1 LNPDQAGRQEY
12 GKGHGTGALGPSDS
26 SDSGSDVQGARH
38 VAADDQSE
46 LDDHGVDF
54 NDEELASDTDRYGTG
69 ERALADGDSTFESNG
84 DIRPDELDDE
94 NDLADD
100 DELISTLEAG
110 DNVPGIADLGAQHPG
125 DGEGDEGEDEDIES
139 ADLGKRDGDRGGE
152 READHGRKRD
162 AAAGPRG
169 GRRGAG
175 NR

>member
-1 LNPDQAGRQEY
+1 MSRSTLNPDQAGRQEY

-54 NDEELASDTDRYGTG
+54 NEEELASDTDRYGTG
-69 ERALADGDSTFESNG
+69 ERALADGDSTFESDG

-94 NDLADD
+94 NTIADD

-110 DNVPGIADLGAQHPG
+110 DNVPGTADLGAQHPG
-125 DGEGDEGEDEDIES
+125 DGEGDEDEDEDEDEDLKS
-139 ADLGKRDGDRGGE
+139 ADPGKRDGN
-152 READHGRKRD
+152 RD
-162 AAAGPRG
+162 G
-169 GRRGAG
+169 GRPRRRA
-175 NR
+175 